1 MLNPS
6 SPERTPRGQII
17 VVFALSLTLILFAV
31 GLAVDGGNGLAQRRA
46 SQNASDFAAMA
57 GARIMAEYID
67 ETNNGGVYVNGTDL
81 NVKDAIKNAIA
92 ANGGA
97 PATFGSPDGPRYVSD
112 NGALLTF
119 VGSGTI
125 PTGATGVKVHST
137 RDFKPFFLGVFG
149 IAKWTAGAD
158 RHRQGRVLD
167 RRAATGHAVS
177 RRHLARV
184 FPDLSLLLWP
194 DQHGPV
200 RSVLSAAPD
209 ARQPERAG
217 RLRLA
222 EVRVRRLV
230 HWASGSPA

>member
-112 NGALLTF
+112 NGAF
-119 VGSGTI
+119 
-125 PTGATGVKVHST
+125 
-137 RDFKPFFLGVFG
+137 
-149 IAKWTAGAD
+149 
-158 RHRQGRVLD
+158 
-167 RRAATGHAVS
+167 
-177 RRHLARV
+177 
-184 FPDLSLLLWP
+184 
-194 DQHGPV
+194 
-200 RSVLSAAPD
+200 
-209 ARQPERAG
+209 
-217 RLRLA
+217 
-222 EVRVRRLV
+222 
-230 HWASGSPA
+230 